1 MIFHRSMSVRGPLG
15 AYVNPG
21 GYVHETVTFYKAT
34 GLRLRG
40 MPSAENSW
48 FPG

>member
-1 MIFHRSMSVRGPLG
+1 MSQEGPQG

-21 GYVHETVTFYKAT
+21 GYVHETLTVYTAKNLKLSGESSTEY
-34 GLRLRG
+34 
-40 MPSAENSW
+40 SW